1 LSKLGLASILAAGS
15 ALAGMAAY
23 NANDVE
29 MSRTP
34 LEPVRPEAPP
44 DAADTNYQFAADI
57 GVKFNG
63 VVRPLDV
70 LAYNVAEGWIDCG
83 RFTQINGKRIWRRE
97 RGVIMTYRLKGV
109 VEPFW
114 RR

>member
-1 LSKLGLASILAAGS
+1 LSKLGLTGLI
-15 ALAGMAAY
+15 MAAS
-23 NANDVE
+23 AISVSGVPSPAAVE
-29 MSRTP
+29 ALSAPTP
-34 LEPVRPEAPP
+34 RPESPP
-44 DAADTNYQFAADI
+44 DEADTSYQFAADI

-63 VVRPLDV
+63 VLRPLDV

-83 RFTQINGKRIWRRE
+83 RFTQINGQRIWRRE
-97 RGVIMTYRLKGV
+97 RGVIMTYRLKGI